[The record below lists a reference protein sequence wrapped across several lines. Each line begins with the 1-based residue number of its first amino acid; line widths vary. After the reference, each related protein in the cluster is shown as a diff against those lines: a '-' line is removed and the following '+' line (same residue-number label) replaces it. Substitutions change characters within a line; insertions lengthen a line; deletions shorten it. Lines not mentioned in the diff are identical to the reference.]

1 MFIFYDII
9 FLIFSLAYLLVYLFK
24 GKFHKGFSARLG
36 VVPKEIK
43 FNRPIWIHAV
53 SVGEVAAV
61 KGLLAALRKD
71 FPNKEFVLSTVT
83 PTGNQIARTIAEKKD
98 FVTYLPL
105 DFSFIV
111 RAVLNRINP
120 EIFVIAETEIWPN
133 LISFLYNKKIPIV
146 VVNGRISDRSLKG
159 YCAIKFLLK
168 PVLNKINFFCVQSK
182 LDAERLI
189 ALGVLKEKI
198 KVTGNMKFDASLP
211 RGSSLSEVGEI
222 KKILGLESGGKLFIA
237 ASTHPGE
244 EEIILGAYKTLLK
257 EFPQLKLLI
266 APRHPQRSKEVA
278 DQLRA
283 HAFNPVL
290 LSTVAIETKENF
302 EQAVFILDMVGQLV
316 TFYAAADVVFVG
328 GSLVKKG
335 GHNILEPAGLGKP
348 VIFGP
353 QMFNFR
359 DISELFLKNNGAIL
373 VHSQEE
379 LAAEIKYLLSH
390 PAKIQ
395 EMSQLAQKIISENQG
410 ATEKNIQ
417 VIRSLV

>member
-9 FLIFSLAYLLVYLFK
+9 FLIFNLAYLPVYLFK
-24 GKFHKGFSARLG
+24 GKFHPGFSSRLG
-36 VVPKEIK
+36 VLPKGPK
-43 FNRPIWIHAV
+43 FNRPIWVHAV
-53 SVGEVAAV
+53 SVGEVVTV

-71 FPNKEFVLSTVT
+71 FPDKEFVISTVT
-83 PTGNQIARTIAEKKD
+83 PTGNQIAKTIAGKND

-111 RAVLNRINP
+111 NRVLNRINP

-133 LISFLYNKKIPIV
+133 LISLLYNKKIPIV
-146 VVNGRISDRSLKG
+146 VVNGRISDKSFKG
-159 YCAIKFLLK
+159 YSAIKFLLK
-168 PVLNKINFFCVQSK
+168 PILNKINFFCVQSK
-182 LDAERLI
+182 LDAERLFL
-189 ALGVLKEKI
+189 LGVSKEKI
-198 KVTGNMKFDASLP
+198 KVTGNMKFDTCLP
-211 RGSSLSEVGEI
+211 RGSSLSEAGEI
-222 KKILGLESGGKLFIA
+222 KKILGLESGGKLFVA

-278 DQLRA
+278 GQVRDC
-283 HAFNPVL
+283 AFSPVF
-290 LSTVAIETKENF
+290 LSTIAVEARENF
-302 EQAVFILDMVGQLV
+302 NQVVFILDMVGQLV
-316 TFYAAADVVFVG
+316 SFYAAADVVFVG
-328 GSLVKKG
+328 GSLIKKG

-359 DISELFLKNNGAIL
+359 DISELFLKNRGAIL

-379 LAAEIKYLLSH
+379 LAENIRYLLGH

-395 EMSQLAQKIISENQG
+395 EMSRLAQKIISENQG
-410 ATEKNIQ
+410 ATEKNSQ